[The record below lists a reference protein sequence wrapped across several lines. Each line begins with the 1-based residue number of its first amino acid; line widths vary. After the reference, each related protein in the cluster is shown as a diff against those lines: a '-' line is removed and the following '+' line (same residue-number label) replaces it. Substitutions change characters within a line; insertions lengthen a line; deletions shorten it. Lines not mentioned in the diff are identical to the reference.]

1 MLQGNSEFVRD
12 CLERAECPRAKA
24 KSAASTELKTHFERM
39 EHSWRPLAR
48 SEAKSERISRWLDT
62 QQSRRTR
69 IDVAMQIFREAAFDP
84 SDVENMPVVFE
95 LVCRQLGLTNGDKIA
110 AYVASGIVGQTQHGA
125 KDQATPA
132 KLTVAALELEKP

>member
-24 KSAASTELKTHFERM
+24 KSAASTELKMHFERM
-39 EHSWRPLAR
+39 EHSWRSLAR
-48 SEAKSERISRWLDT
+48 SERISRWLDT

-84 SDVENMPVVFE
+84 SDVENMLAVFE
-95 LVCRQLGLTNGDKIA
+95 SVRRQLGLTNGDKIA